1 MERFRN
7 RVRAKHDDIVE
18 KIRFL
23 RAGRRGHIGQ
33 AETTV
38 SIPDAVNK
46 SLRYNRLTRDRTI
59 RVLDLAPGT
68 CDEPVICSLRTVHLD
83 DDDPRYEAISY
94 TWGNPND
101 RKPVICNGCAITTT
115 RSLFEALQRF
125 RRVNTTRTL
134 WADALCINQAD
145 DNEKTIQ
152 VRLMSYIYAKA
163 VRVLVWLQH
172 DDDRVVK
179 DSLDAICRFVSEE
192 DCFVRL
198 GGMDEAP
205 RPTPNIFYRW
215 LDVDVTSINEM
226 ESSAIVDAAIDALN
240 IICGSPWF
248 GRGWVVQ
255 EVALSTSA
263 SVFWG
268 HGEIG
273 FEWLGVASKA
283 VDLDYAIRAS
293 AGVHNCFSL
302 FLVCR
307 SSHRS
312 NRTRQSFLDLMD
324 STTGLAFN
332 EPKDRIY
339 GLLGLKT
346 FECHLA
352 DGQSFIDP
360 DYNITTMEC
369 YRRVAAKLLCEWHDL
384 RVLSWKRSVPQ
395 SAKDWPS
402 WVPDWYQNTPSSFA
416 EFDEDGIQE
425 KDISGLV
432 QISET
437 SFDGVQCI
445 EISGFRIDTM
455 NREIKEYVAM
465 IDFDFDFDDDDAHYA
480 LEAFQAL
487 LRRLEHIYGQQCLAF
502 TFSNSARNLPLDS
515 IRITNRLS
523 EYRAFLG
530 RDFVQDIY
538 SPVALWFDDRYDTF
552 LPSADRFALNCDLDA
567 NDRCLFISSTEML
580 GIGPQAMIPG
590 DVVVVLHGGQIPF
603 VLRPAENGLWR
614 LVGECYL
621 YDVNEGRVHREWE
634 EKGSVSEKFTIC

>member
-1 MERFRN
+1 M
-7 RVRAKHDDIVE
+7 DDISV
-18 KIRFL
+18 ITQRFDNL
-23 RAGRRGHIGQ
+23 LHGSTDQ
-33 AETTV
+33 AESPST
-38 SIPDAVNK
+38 SQDAQPLQYDRIPRGR
-46 SLRYNRLTRDRTI
+46 SI

-68 CDEPVICSLRTVHLD
+68 WDEPVICSLRTVHLD

-94 TWGNPND
+94 AWGDHND

-125 RRVNTTRTL
+125 RHAKTTRTL

-145 DNEKTIQ
+145 DDEKTSQ
-152 VRLMSYIYAKA
+152 VRLMSYIYTKA

-172 DDDRVVK
+172 EDDQLVQ
-179 DSLDAICRFVSEE
+179 DSLNAICRFVCKE
-192 DCFVRL
+192 DGFGRF
-198 GGMDEAP
+198 GGIDEVP
-205 RPTPNIFYRW
+205 KPTPNIFYRW

-226 ESSAIVDAAIDALN
+226 ESSAITDAAIDALN
-240 IICGSPWF
+240 LICGSPWF

-255 EVALSTSA
+255 EVALNTSA

-273 FEWLGVASKA
+273 FEWLGVASRA
-283 VDLDYAIRAS
+283 VSGCAF
-293 AGVHNCFSL
+293 GVGSMIPTCFFL
-302 FLVCR
+302 FLVCN
-307 SSHRS
+307 SSHRT
-312 NRTRQSFLDLMD
+312 NRPRQPLLRLMD
-324 STTGLAFN
+324 LTVGLAFN

-346 FECHLA
+346 FECDLA

-384 RVLSWKRSVPQ
+384 RVLSWKRSVSQ

-402 WVPDWYQNTPSSFA
+402 WVPDWNENNPVAFA
-416 EFDEDGIQE
+416 EFDEDGIQQ

-437 SFDGVQCI
+437 SFGGVQCI
-445 EISGFRIDTM
+445 EISGFKVDTI
-455 NREIKEYVAM
+455 NREIKEY
-465 IDFDFDFDDDDAHYA
+465 DALSYFEKANDGHE

-487 LRRLEHIYGQQCLAF
+487 LRRLEHIYGQQCLAV
-502 TFSNSARNLPLDS
+502 TFGNHQRGLPLDS
-515 IRITNRLS
+515 VRITNLLS
-523 EYRAFLG
+523 EYEAFLG

-538 SPVALWFDDRYDTF
+538 SKIGAYEDDRSDHF
-552 LPSADRFALNCDLDA
+552 VPSADRFASRYSEDA
-567 NDRCLFISSTEML
+567 WDRTLFITSTEML
-580 GIGPQAMIPG
+580 GIGPLAMIPG
-590 DVVVVLHGGQIPF
+590 DVVVVLHGGRMPL
-603 VLRPAENGLWR
+603 VLRPVDNGLWR

-621 YDVNEGRVHREWE
+621 YDVDEGRVHREWE

>member
-7 RVRAKHDDIVE
+7 RIRAKHDNIVE
-18 KIRFL
+18 RIRFL
-23 RAGRRGHIGQ
+23 RVGRRGHIDQ

-38 SIPDAVNK
+38 PVPDAVNE
-46 SLRYNRLTRDRTI
+46 SLQYNRLTRDRTI

-68 CDEPVICSLRTVHLD
+68 WDEPINCSLRTVHLD

-94 TWGNPND
+94 AWGDSND

-125 RRVNTTRTL
+125 RHAKTTRTL

-145 DNEKTIQ
+145 DDEKTLQ
-152 VRLMSYIYAKA
+152 VRLMSFIYTKA

-179 DSLDAICRFVSEE
+179 ESLDAICRFVSNE
-192 DCFVRL
+192 DCFIRL
-198 GGMDEAP
+198 GGIDRVP
-205 RPTPNIFYRW
+205 QPTPNIFYRW
-215 LDVDVTSINEM
+215 LDVEVTSVSEM
-226 ESSAIVDAAIDALN
+226 ESSAITDAAIDALDL
-240 IICGSPWF
+240 ICGSPWF

-268 HGEIG
+268 HGEID
-273 FEWLGVASKA
+273 FEWLGVASNA
-283 VDLDYAIRAS
+283 VTLDYVWRAS
-293 AGVHNCFSL
+293 PSVHKCFYL
-302 FLVCR
+302 FLVSR
-307 SSHRS
+307 SSRRS
-312 NRTRQSFLDLMD
+312 DYPRQCFLELVDT
-324 STTGLAFN
+324 TTGLAFN

-346 FECHLA
+346 FECDLA

-360 DYNITTMEC
+360 DYNIITMEC

-395 SAKDWPS
+395 SDKDWLS
-402 WVPDWYQNTPSSFA
+402 WVPDWNEDSTVPFA
-416 EFDEDGIQE
+416 EFDNDGIQQ

-437 SFDGVQCI
+437 SFGGLQCI
-445 EISGFRIDTM
+445 EISGFKVDTM
-455 NREIKEYVAM
+455 DREIEEYVTLLGFEKA
-465 IDFDFDFDDDDAHYA
+465 DGCHV

-487 LRRLEHIYGQQCLAF
+487 LRRLEHVYGQQCLAF
-502 TFSNSARNLPLDS
+502 TFGNSQRALTLDPV
-515 IRITNRLS
+515 RITNLLS
-523 EYRAFLG
+523 EYDAFMG

-538 SPVALWFDDRYDTF
+538 SPVGAYVDDRNDPF
-552 LPSADRFALNCDLDA
+552 IPSADRFAGKYSDDGF
-567 NDRCLFISSTEML
+567 DRCLFVTSTEML
-580 GIGPQAMIPG
+580 GIGPRAMTPG
-590 DVVVVLHGGQIPF
+590 DVVVVLHGGQLPL
-603 VLRPAENGLWR
+603 VLRPADNGLWR